1 MNTKS
6 VQHRPM
12 VRALFKNGRVLLG
25 SIILLCVVV
34 SAIGAPFLTPHDPN
48 RQDIQNRLAQPS
60 LRHLLGTDQYGRDI
74 LSRIIYGARIS
85 LLVGILSVLI
95 GILVG
100 VPLGLLAGYFGKWPD
115 LVICKIIDILM
126 SFPMLLLAMAIVA
139 ILGTSLVNTILAIG
153 IASVP
158 RFARLTRGE
167 VLALKNREFIEAVR
181 AIGANPFRII
191 LYHLMPNIISPI
203 IIMGTLYTATAIIT
217 EANLSFL
224 GLGTQPPTATWGGM
238 ISDGRPFLRSSP
250 WVSTI
255 PGIAIA
261 LSVLSFNIFGDG
273 LRDALDPKL
282 KGEQ

>member
-1 MNTKS
+1 MRVFVKN
-6 VQHRPM
+6 R
-12 VRALFKNGRVLLG
+12 RALLG
-25 SIILLCVVV
+25 SIVLACIVFT
-34 SAIGAPFLTPHDPN
+34 AIGAPLLAPHDPN
-48 RQDIQNRLAQPS
+48 RQNVPNRLAQPS
-60 LRHLLGTDQYGRDI
+60 FQHLLGTDQYGRDI

-85 LLVGILSVLI
+85 LIVGILSVLI

-100 VPLGLLAGYFGKWPD
+100 VPFGLLAGYFGKWQD

-191 LYHLMPNIISPI
+191 LYHLVPNIISPI

-224 GLGTQPPTATWGGM
+224 GLGAQPPTATWGGM

-250 WVSTI
+250 LVSTV

-261 LSVLSFNIFGDG
+261 LSVLSFNMFGDG
-273 LRDALDPKL
+273 LRDTLDPKL
-282 KGEQ
+282 KGER

>member
-1 MNTKS
+1 MAG
-6 VQHRPM
+6 VL
-12 VRALFKNGRVLLG
+12 VKNRRVLLA
-25 SIILLCVVV
+25 SIVLLGVVLSALAASIL
-34 SAIGAPFLTPHDPN
+34 APYDPN
-48 RQDIQNRLAQPS
+48 RQDVPHRLAQPS
-60 LRHLLGTDQYGRDI
+60 LQHPLGTDQYGRDI

-85 LLVGILSVLI
+85 LLVGILSVLV
-95 GILVG
+95 GILAG

-115 LVICKIIDILM
+115 LVICKLVDILM

-181 AIGANPFRII
+181 AIGANPLRII
-191 LYHLMPNIISPI
+191 VYHLVPNIISPI
-203 IIMGTLYTATAIIT
+203 IIMATLYMATAIIT

-238 ISDGRPFLRSSP
+238 ISEGRAYLRSAP

-261 LSVLSFNIFGDG
+261 LSVLAFNIFGDG

-282 KGEQ
+282 KGER

>member
-1 MNTKS
+1 M
-6 VQHRPM
+6 
-12 VRALFKNGRVLLG
+12 
-25 SIILLCVVV
+25 
-34 SAIGAPFLTPHDPN
+34 
-48 RQDIQNRLAQPS
+48 
-60 LRHLLGTDQYGRDI
+60 GTDQYGRDI

-85 LLVGILSVLI
+85 LLVGILSVLV

-100 VPLGLLAGYFGKWPD
+100 VPLGLLAGYFGKWLD

-181 AIGANPFRII
+181 AIGANPFRVI
-191 LYHLMPNIISPI
+191 LYHLVPNVISPI

-224 GLGTQPPTATWGGM
+224 GLGAQPPTATWGGM
-238 ISDGRPFLRSSP
+238 ISDGRSFLRSAP

-261 LSVLSFNIFGDG
+261 LSVLSFNMFGDG